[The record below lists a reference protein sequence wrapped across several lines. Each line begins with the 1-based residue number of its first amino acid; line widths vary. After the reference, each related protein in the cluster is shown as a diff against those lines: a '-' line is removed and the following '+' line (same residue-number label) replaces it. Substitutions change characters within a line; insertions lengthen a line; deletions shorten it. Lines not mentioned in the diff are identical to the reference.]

1 MAHTFRKGATDLAET
16 VLYEKRDNIVVI
28 TLNRPDALNAIN
40 RQLRADLSDAITEF
54 DGDPQAFVAIVTGAG
69 RAFCAGRD
77 LKERAEDNAEGV
89 QARAAHSMTP
99 DRPYMWPQTW
109 KPMIAAV
116 NGFALAGGWSIAQMC
131 DLRLAAADA
140 RLGIT
145 ESKWSLLP
153 PFGTILPKMIP
164 LSAVLELVFTAAPI
178 TAQRAYDIGFL
189 NKVVPAGDLMPEALS
204 LAQQIAENA
213 PLAVQYFKELAYRGL
228 NMSTQDISSLTYHM
242 YDQLLTTED
251 SKEGPRAF
259 AEKRKP
265 NWQGR

>member
-1 MAHTFRKGATDLAET
+1 MADTI
-16 VLYEKRDNIVVI
+16 LYEKRDNIVVI
-28 TLNRPDALNAIN
+28 TLNRPDALNSIN
-40 RQLRADLSDAITEF
+40 RQLRGELADAITEF
-54 DGDPQAFVAIVTGAG
+54 DSDPEAFVAIVTGAG

-89 QARAAHSMTP
+89 QARASQSMTP
-99 DRPYMWPQTW
+99 ERPYMWPQTW

-131 DLRLAAADA
+131 DLRIASEDA
-140 RLGIT
+140 KLGIT

-164 LSAVLELVFTAAPI
+164 MSAVLELVFTAAPI

-189 NKVVPAGDLMPEALS
+189 NKVVPAENLMEEAMA

-213 PLAVQYFKELAYRGL
+213 PLAVQYFKELAYRGQ

-251 SKEGPRAF
+251 SEEGPRAF

>member
-1 MAHTFRKGATDLAET
+1 MAET
-16 VLYEKRDNIVVI
+16 ILYEKRDNIVII

-40 RQLRADLSDAITEF
+40 RQLRAELSEAITQF
-54 DGDPQAFVAIVTGAG
+54 DGDPQAYVAIVTGAG

-77 LKERAEDNAEGV
+77 LKERADDNAAGV
-89 QARAAHSMTP
+89 QARASHSMSP

-131 DLRLAAADA
+131 DLRLASAEA
-140 RLGIT
+140 RFGIT
-145 ESKWSLLP
+145 ETKWSLLP

-178 TAQRAYDIGFL
+178 TAQRAYDIGFV
-189 NKVVPAGDLMPEALS
+189 NKVVPSGDLMPEAIT